1 MTLAITSSTSSS
13 CSTGRTPASQPRGL
27 DADLAKAQS
36 ELANWVHCPSSKTPE
51 GKAKIEEVSARVDA
65 IKGKMKK
72 AEESPQI
79 VAQPAARTV
88 QIYRSQADAAQS
100 CRGKFGS
107 QIGGK
112 LGGSFGYNHG
122 GNFGT
127 GRGNTPAGVL
137 RPGQLPERLR
147 LKV

>member
-1 MTLAITSSTSSS
+1 MAFAIASSTSSS
-13 CSTGRTPASQPRGL
+13 YSTGGMPASQPRGL

-88 QIYRSQADAAQS
+88 QIYRSQADASDPAQAS
-100 CRGKFGS
+100 LAAGS
-107 QIGGK
+107 APTGASRPLLFSG
-112 LGGSFGYNHG
+112 LGSYLNVY
-122 GNFGT
+122 
-127 GRGNTPAGVL
+127 A
-137 RPGQLPERLR
+137 
-147 LKV
+147 